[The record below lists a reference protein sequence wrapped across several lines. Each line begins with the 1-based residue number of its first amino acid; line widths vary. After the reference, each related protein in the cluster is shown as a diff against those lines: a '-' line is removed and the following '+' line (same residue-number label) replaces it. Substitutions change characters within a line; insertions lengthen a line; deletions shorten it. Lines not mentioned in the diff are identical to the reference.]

1 MPRDSLAKM
10 RICPRCRAEYPPQ
23 ERFCTRDNMVLVER
37 ADMERIGHAV
47 GNYHLHEILGRG
59 GMGTVYRGEHVYI
72 KKKVAVK
79 VLHRQF
85 AKYEE
90 AVTRFL
96 REARAASSINHPNI
110 VDVTDFGPLD
120 DGGVYFVMEYL
131 EGTSLEDLIEKEGAI
146 ELHRALNV
154 ANQIALAL
162 AAAHEKKI
170 VHRDLKP
177 DNIMLIRKPGRR
189 DVVRSL
195 GAGNE
200 TATGEFV
207 IEREDVFDF
216 VKVLDFGI
224 AKVIAPDELSPS
236 QTIQGAIFGTPEYM
250 SPEAARGEDVDN
262 RADIY
267 SLGVII
273 FDMLCG
279 RPPFEAQA
287 AAEVLAMHINRAPP
301 VPSEFA
307 PHREITPA
315 ADDLI
320 LRAMS
325 KDPDRRYQS
334 MDEMRLE
341 LQRCY
346 GSVAYK
352 RNAQSI
358 PGAPT
363 VGPEGR
369 TRRLTEELDE
379 WLQNDESRLTLDEA
393 RVIAQVTDEVRPD
406 RGRMTP
412 AEEQRLADALDAA
425 LDDDD

>member
-1 MPRDSLAKM
+1 MPRDNLAKM
-10 RICPRCRAEYPPQ
+10 RICPRCRAEYPQ
-23 ERFCTRDNMVLVER
+23 SERFCTRDNMVLVEQ
-37 ADMERIGHAV
+37 ADMDRIDGVV

-59 GMGTVYRGEHVYI
+59 GMGTVYQGEHVYI

-131 EGTSLEDLIEKEGAI
+131 EGTSLEDLIEQEGAI
-146 ELHRALNV
+146 ELHRSLNV
-154 ANQIALAL
+154 ANQISLAL
-162 AAAHEKKI
+162 AAAHEKNI

-177 DNIMLIRKPGRR
+177 DNIMLIKKPGRR

-195 GAGNE
+195 GASEE
-200 TATGEFV
+200 TATGQFV
-207 IEREDVFDF
+207 IEREDQFDF

-224 AKVIAPDELSPS
+224 AKVIAPDDLQPS
-236 QTIQGAIFGTPEYM
+236 QTIKGAVFGTPEYM
-250 SPEAARGEDVDN
+250 SPEAARGEDVDS

-267 SLGVII
+267 SLGVIL

-287 AAEVLAMHINRAPP
+287 AAEVLAMHINREPP

-315 ADDLI
+315 ADDVI
-320 LRAMS
+320 LRAMN
-325 KDPDRRYQS
+325 KDPDRRFQT
-334 MDEMRLE
+334 MDEMRME

-369 TRRLTEELDE
+369 AKRLTEELDE
-379 WLQNDESRLTLDEA
+379 WLQNDDSSLTIEQA
-393 RVIAQVTDEVRPD
+393 RFLAQVSDDEETDS
-406 RGRMTP
+406 GLSA
-412 AEEQRLADALDAA
+412 AEEERLAAALDAA